1 METQV
6 LIIGGGA
13 AGTMMARELSRY
25 KVNITLVEKNPDVAF
40 GVSKASNGYVYS
52 GMEWNVSVALK
63 SIVEGIGGVTKDSEV
78 KKEKMCM
85 EGFNMWKPLLSEL
98 DIPCF
103 WMPRMLVATNDEEMS
118 RLDIV
123 ESETAARNM
132 PFRKL
137 KRDEILSIEP
147 HVNKNVIAGLFDDKI
162 GLNHIYPWDIV
173 HALTENARENGVK
186 FMLDTEVI
194 GFSQK
199 NGFQVVETTRG
210 PIKTEYIINAC
221 GAQGAKVAKMADAC
235 DFSLQFF
242 KGHLILMDKKT
253 RNLVNTSVAIL
264 AGPGRLKSINPV
276 QSGNLLLSAIYAPT
290 ENPRDISADKSG
302 IDELFGMCKDVIPEL
317 SKKDIISYFAV
328 SRVYS
333 ARDPDEYIIEFA
345 PNNPRFINMV
355 LRMPGFVPLPVI
367 ARNVAGMLADHGLP
381 LTTKDNFNPYRKR
394 MPKFSDLSNEERGKL
409 IAQDPRF
416 GHVVCRC
423 ETVTEGEII
432 ESIRRGATTLD
443 GVKFRT
449 RAGMGRCQ
457 SGFCGPRVVEI
468 LARELNIK
476 PTEVTKNGGNSRVL
490 LGETKEPLKT
500 KQGDRL

>member
-25 KVNITLVEKNPDVAF
+25 KVDVTLVEKRPDVAF
-40 GVSKASNGYVYS
+40 GVSKASNGFIYS

-63 SIVEGIGGVTKDSEV
+63 SIVEGIGGVTKDSEA

-98 DIPCF
+98 DIPSL
-103 WMPRMLVATNDEEMS
+103 WMPRMLVATNDEEMM
-118 RLDIV
+118 RLGIV

-147 HVNKNVIAGLFDDKI
+147 HVNKNVIAGLFDDEI
-162 GLNHIYPWDIV
+162 GLNHVYPWDMV
-173 HALTENARENGVK
+173 HALAENARKNGVK
-186 FMLDTEVI
+186 IMLDTEVI

-199 NGFQVVETTRG
+199 SGFQVVETARG
-210 PIKTEYIINAC
+210 PIKTEFIINAC

-242 KGHLILMDKKT
+242 KGHLILMDKKN

-290 ENPRDISADKSG
+290 DNPQDISADRSG
-302 IDELFGMCKDVIPEL
+302 LDELFSMGKDVIPAL
-317 SKKDIISYFAV
+317 SKKDIISYFAI

-345 PNNPRFINMV
+345 PNNPRFINMI

-367 ARNVAGMLADHGLP
+367 AKNIVSMLADHGLP
-381 LTTKDNFNPYRKR
+381 LTTKNNFNPYRKR
-394 MPKFSDLSNEERGKL
+394 IPRFNDLSNEERSKL
-409 IAQDPRF
+409 IAQDSRY

-423 ETVTEGEII
+423 ETVTEGEIV
-432 ESIRRGATTLD
+432 EAIRRGATTVD

-457 SGFCGPRVVEI
+457 GGFCGSRVVKI

-476 PTEVTKNGGNSRVL
+476 PTEVTKNGGNSRIL
-490 LGETKEPLKT
+490 IGETKELLKT
-500 KQGDRL
+500 AQGVRA